1 MSEKA
6 ADLVV
11 VLRRWWWRTQWSKFS
26 VTDTEDGQSLAKKV
40 VNVETLEL
48 ANAAGL
54 LVWYRKNSRLGSRVE
69 TLVVTDAVVKVF
81 CCG

>member
-54 LVWYRKNSRLGSRVE
+54 LAWCQK
-69 TLVVTDAVVKVF
+69 
-81 CCG
+81 